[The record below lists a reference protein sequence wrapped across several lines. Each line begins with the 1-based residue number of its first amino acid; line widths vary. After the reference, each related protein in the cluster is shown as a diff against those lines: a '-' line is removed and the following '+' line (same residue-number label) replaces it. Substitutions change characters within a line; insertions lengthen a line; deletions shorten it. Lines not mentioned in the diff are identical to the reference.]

1 MGMHRTSTSLIARKL
16 HQSDIH
22 MGSQF
27 IKTDEL
33 NPKGYY
39 EDIEFVNLN
48 KYLLKLAGGDWY
60 NIPPEWKILKLAN
73 EPRPAS
79 LIKKLVQ
86 KRVRMYDRW
95 GFKDPRTCLTIR
107 LYLPY
112 LPEHYIYASFRS
124 PKDIAVSLNRCHNVP
139 VDTAFNLA
147 KEYNRRLLKFLEE
160 MNKSWR

>member
-1 MGMHRTSTSLIARKL
+1 
-16 HQSDIH
+16 

-60 NIPPEWKILKLAN
+60 NIPPEWKILELAKN
-73 EPRPAS
+73 ERPMQ
-79 LIKKLVQ
+79 LIKELVDRRT
-86 KRVRMYDRW
+86 KKYDRW

-112 LPEHYIYASFRS
+112 LPEHYLYASFRS
-124 PKDIAVSLNRCHNVP
+124 PRDIAASLKRCHGKP
-139 VDTAFNLA
+139 LGGSLRLA
-147 KEYNRRLLKFLEE
+147 KEYNKRLLKLLTE
-160 MNKSWR
+160 MNQSWR